1 MTLIKIC
8 GITNLEDAR
17 VAIEAGADM
26 LGFNFYRPSP
36 HFIEPSQARKIIG
49 ELELAL
55 EPSPK
60 GAMMVGVFVNEGS
73 PEALVGIAH
82 ESGVKAAQ
90 LHGDESIE
98 FCHTLKRICPGS
110 LLIIKALRVDANFD
124 PREVDTYEAD
134 AIMLDSFHSQLR
146 GGTGQVIDWSMARR
160 ARETFPRLILAGGL
174 SPENVAEA
182 IAEVQPFA
190 VDACSSLESS
200 PGRKDP
206 ERIRAFVR
214 AVRSS

>member
-17 VAIEAGADM
+17 AAIAAGADM

-36 HFIEPSQARKIIG
+36 RFIEPSQAREIIG
-49 ELELAL
+49 ELRLGL
-55 EPSPK
+55 EGSPK
-60 GAMMVGVFVNEGS
+60 SATMVGVFVDEGS
-73 PEALVGIAH
+73 PEALVRIAR
-82 ESGVKAAQ
+82 ESGVDAGQ
-90 LHGDESIE
+90 LHGDESVE
-98 FCHTLKRICPGS
+98 FCRAVKRIWQDDV
-110 LLIIKALRVDANFD
+110 LIIKALHVGAHFD
-124 PREVDTYEAD
+124 PREIGTFEAD
-134 AIMLDSFHSQLR
+134 AIMLDSFHTQLR
-146 GGTGQVIDWSMARR
+146 GGTGHVIDWSVARR
-160 ARETFPRLILAGGL
+160 AREAFPRLILAGGL

-190 VDACSSLESS
+190 VDACSALESS